1 MCASKARLVARN
13 KTLNPK
19 YTEWN
24 FEVHHSF
31 GSRTAVSA
39 NYVGNRGYDEFVFNS
54 GLNGFGFGGLPAT
67 APDSRVATV
76 TQLTNAGISNY
87 NGNFEYSETFVRFP
101 TLIWC
106 RDQFSLRVFRPVS
119 KSHSQRDDEV

>member
-1 MCASKARLVARN
+1 MRFGPVPRTSSFGKPGMCASKARLVARTVVMPNLADLPN

-39 NYVGNRGYDEFVFNS
+39 NYVGNRGYDESVFNS

-67 APDSRVATV
+67 APDSR
-76 TQLTNAGISNY
+76 GPPSR
-87 NGNFEYSETFVRFP
+87 S
-101 TLIWC
+101 
-106 RDQFSLRVFRPVS
+106 
-119 KSHSQRDDEV
+119 